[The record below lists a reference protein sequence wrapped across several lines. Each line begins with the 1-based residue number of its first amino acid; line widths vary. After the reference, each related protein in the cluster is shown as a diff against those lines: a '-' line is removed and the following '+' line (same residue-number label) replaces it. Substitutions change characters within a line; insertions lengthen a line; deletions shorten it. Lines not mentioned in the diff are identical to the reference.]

1 MRSKLHNIT
10 NQNLQVSI
18 QPNIG
23 LDCDVRQSVIEI
35 LNTLLADEAILAMK
49 TQSACWHVRGPG
61 FLELQTRYNQQVA
74 QLNTISDE
82 IVERVQ
88 ILGGFAISSFE
99 EFLNYARLEEQPGEI
114 PDMLSLLADH
124 EATIRCIREDT
135 LKCSEEY
142 EDHGTSSLFVHYI
155 RLHEQMAG
163 IFRFSVEPEIAHEET
178 QGKMLQPTQ
187 R

>member
-1 MRSKLHNIT
+1 MRSNLHNAT
-10 NQNLQVSI
+10 NQKLQVSI

-49 TQSACWHVRGPG
+49 TQSACWYVRGPG
-61 FLELQTRYNQQVA
+61 FLELQTLYDQQVA
-74 QLNTISDE
+74 QLNAISSE

-99 EFLNYARLEEQPGEI
+99 EFLSYSRLKEQPGEI
-114 PDMLSLLADH
+114 LDMLSLLADH
-124 EATIRCIREDT
+124 EATIRYIREDT

-142 EDHGTSSLFVHYI
+142 EDQGTSNLFVYYM
-155 RLHEQMAG
+155 RLHEQMAW
-163 IFRFSVEPEIAHEET
+163 ILRSSIEPGMTHEEI
-178 QGKMLQPTQ
+178 
-187 R
+187 